1 QRQIIAAS
9 FNLERDRDS
18 YSPDVWEENVVSIA
32 LNQERLQEQVQTLR
46 QRIVNRGIAGA
57 DETFERIAETLPVAV
72 EAMSEA
78 IDSLRALSPGGAI
91 AAEQRGLRQ
100 LQKAEETYERFVS
113 LERQQ
118 QGGGGGGQQGPSAED
133 LADLFELET
142 DALRNQYE
150 TVQRSQQESADQG
163 VDEALEKL
171 RELARRQEQELER
184 QRLRASA
191 QQGGGGGGGSQAARD
206 LAEEAE
212 EAARQLERLSRES
225 GDRQLEEVARGLQQ
239 AADAMRRSAANR
251 GNTGV
256 TEARSAL
263 ERLRDARDRLEGVQ
277 DDRLERD
284 LADARERAA
293 GLSRQQEDVQN
304 RMAAMR
310 RAGRPSADQ
319 VGRINQTKEDMAEE
333 VGDLLAQL
341 DQLGASAR
349 RDGAA
354 GARELEEASETI
366 RETQLRERI
375 LWSRSLV
382 GRQGQEEYAE
392 AFEDQNAQAIQS
404 LENRLDEAA
413 DAVRDR
419 VTEDHATEAL
429 ESARD
434 LMRSLESLE
443 RRTQNDARGGEG
455 DPQQGEGGQQQ
466 GEGGEQQGQGGQQ
479 QGGNA
484 GNRGERTGDPGA
496 RTGAPGP
503 RDYDFDRG
511 GAGGP
516 RAFDPDAIRQMRRE
530 IRERAGEARTLAG
543 LVERAGADPREL
555 QAMIDAMRLLDRQ
568 GTYADPEEVLRLQSE
583 LVQTIKQLEFRLR
596 RELAAGDEERI
607 FLYQSG
613 DVPEE
618 YRALVEEYYRALSRD
633 EGSRARDGANRG
645 RGAGN
650 NQS

>member
-1 QRQIIAAS
+1 
-9 FNLERDRDS
+9 
-18 YSPDVWEENVVSIA
+18 
-32 LNQERLQEQVQTLR
+32 
-46 QRIVNRGIAGA
+46 
-57 DETFERIAETLPVAV
+57 
-72 EAMSEA
+72 
-78 IDSLRALSPGGAI
+78 
-91 AAEQRGLRQ
+91 
-100 LQKAEETYERFVS
+100 
-113 LERQQ
+113 
-118 QGGGGGGQQGPSAED
+118 
-133 LADLFELET
+133 
-142 DALRNQYE
+142 
-150 TVQRSQQESADQG
+150 
-163 VDEALEKL
+163 
-171 RELARRQEQELER
+171 LER

-191 QQGGGGGGGSQAARD
+191 QQGGGGGGSQAARD

-225 GDRQLEEVARGLQQ
+225 GDRQLEEIARGLQQ

-263 ERLRDARDRLEGVQ
+263 DRLRDARDRLEGVQ

-284 LADARERAA
+284 LEDARERVA

-349 RDGAA
+349 RDGTA
-354 GARELEEASETI
+354 GARELEEAAETI

-404 LENRLDEAA
+404 LANRLDEAA
-413 DAVRDR
+413 DALRDR
-419 VTEDHATEAL
+419 VTEDLATETL

-443 RRTQNDARGGEG
+443 RRTQHEARS
-455 DPQQGEGGQQQ
+455 GEGGEQQ
-466 GEGGEQQGQGGQQ
+466 GEGGEQQGEGGEQQGEGGEGTPGERAGGAQGGDA
-479 QGGNA
+479 N
-484 GNRGERTGDPGA
+484 NRGERAGAPGARQGDPGA

-503 RDYDFDRG
+503 RDYDLDRV

-530 IRERAGEARTLAG
+530 IRERAGEARALAG

-596 RELAAGDEERI
+596 REFAAGDEEQI
-607 FLYQSG
+607 FLFQSG
-613 DVPEE
+613 EVPEE

-633 EGSRARDGANRG
+633 EGSRAREGANRG
-645 RGAGN
+645 RGDGN
-650 NQS
+650 NRP

>member
-1 QRQIIAAS
+1 
-9 FNLERDRDS
+9 
-18 YSPDVWEENVVSIA
+18 
-32 LNQERLQEQVQTLR
+32 
-46 QRIVNRGIAGA
+46 
-57 DETFERIAETLPVAV
+57 
-72 EAMSEA
+72 M
-78 IDSLRALSPGGAI
+78 
-91 AAEQRGLRQ
+91 
-100 LQKAEETYERFVS
+100 
-113 LERQQ
+113 
-118 QGGGGGGQQGPSAED
+118 
-133 LADLFELET
+133 
-142 DALRNQYE
+142 
-150 TVQRSQQESADQG
+150 
-163 VDEALEKL
+163 
-171 RELARRQEQELER
+171 ER

-225 GDRQLEEVARGLQQ
+225 GDRQLEEIARGLQR

-284 LADARERAA
+284 LADARERVA

-319 VGRINQTKEDMAEE
+319 VGRINETKQDMAEE

-349 RDGAA
+349 RDGAS
-354 GARELEEASETI
+354 GARELEEAAETI

-404 LENRLDEAA
+404 LANRLDEAA

-419 VTEDHATEAL
+419 VTDDLATEAL

-443 RRTQNDARGGEG
+443 RRTRNETRGGEG
-455 DPQQGEGGQQQ
+455 DAQEGQ
-466 GEGGEQQGQGGQQ
+466 GGEQQGEGAQGNPGEREGSA
-479 QGGNA
+479 QGNPGEREGSAQGAA
-484 GNRGERTGDPGA
+484 GNPGERAGDPGERAGDPGARRGDPGA

-503 RDYDFDRG
+503 RDYDFDRVG
-511 GAGGP
+511 PGGP

-530 IRERAGEARTLAG
+530 VRERAGEARTLAG

-568 GTYADPEEVLRLQSE
+568 GTYADTEEVLRLQSE

-596 RELAAGDEERI
+596 REFAAGDEERI

-650 NQS
+650 DQS

>member
-1 QRQIIAAS
+1 M
-9 FNLERDRDS
+9 
-18 YSPDVWEENVVSIA
+18 PDVWEENVVSVA
-32 LNQERLQEQVQTLR
+32 LNQERLLEQVETLR

-57 DETFERIAETLPVAV
+57 DETFERIAETLPVSV
-72 EAMSEA
+72 EAMSDA

-91 AAEQRGLRQ
+91 APEQRALRQ

-113 LERQQ
+113 LDRQQ
-118 QGGGGGGQQGPSAED
+118 QGGGGDGGQQGPSAED

-191 QQGGGGGGGSQAARD
+191 QQGGGGGGSQAARN

-225 GDRQLEEVARGLQQ
+225 GDRQLEEVARGLQE

-263 ERLRDARDRLEGVQ
+263 DRLRNARDRLEDVQ

-284 LADARERAA
+284 LADARERVA

-310 RAGRPSADQ
+310 RAGQPSADQ
-319 VGRINQTKEDMAEE
+319 VGRINDTKEDMAEE
-333 VGDLLAQL
+333 IGDLLTRL

-354 GARELEEASETI
+354 GARQLEEAAQTI
-366 RETQLRERI
+366 RETQLRERV

-382 GRQGQEEYAE
+382 GRRGQEEYAE

-404 LENRLDEAA
+404 LANRLEEAA
-413 DAVRDR
+413 EAVGERAA
-419 VTEDHATEAL
+419 EDGATEAL

-434 LMRSLESLE
+434 LMRSLESMQ
-443 RRTQNDARGGEG
+443 RRALNEARGDQG
-455 DPQQGEGGQQQ
+455 DPQGGNPQGGQGERTGEGGQ
-466 GEGGEQQGQGGQQ
+466 
-479 QGGNA
+479 
-484 GNRGERTGDPGA
+484 RTGDPGERA
-496 RTGAPGP
+496 GQRTGDPGQRTGDPGP
-503 RDYDFDRG
+503 RDYDLDRV

-530 IRERAGEARTLAG
+530 VRERIGESQALAG
-543 LVERAGADPREL
+543 LIERAGADPREL

-568 GTYADPEEVLRLQSE
+568 STYADPEEVLRLQSE

-596 RELAAGDEERI
+596 REFAVGDEEQI

-633 EGSRARDGANRG
+633 QGDRARDGANRG
-645 RGAGN
+645 SGN
-650 NQS
+650 GSNGNGPS